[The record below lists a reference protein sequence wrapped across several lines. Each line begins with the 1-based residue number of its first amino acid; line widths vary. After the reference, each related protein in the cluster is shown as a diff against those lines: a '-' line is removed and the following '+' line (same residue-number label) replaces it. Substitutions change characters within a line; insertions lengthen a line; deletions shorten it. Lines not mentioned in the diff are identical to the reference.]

1 MSILS
6 INAFASVHSKSNA
19 MKRFLGANE
28 RTEACDILIAYG
40 KLSFIFRII
49 ITIPQKHNYCI
60 FNSFYHI
67 DFNLL
72 F

>member
-19 MKRFLGANE
+19 MKRFLSANE

-49 ITIPQKHNYCI
+49 ITIPQI
-60 FNSFYHI
+60 FNSFYHN